1 MNGATLLPAYTFK
14 AWTGK
19 TLALVTDYRI
29 RISVF
34 LPFPKEAVDRY
45 CERYLQRSYV
55 GHADNRGEQN
65 GGFVTTEDCEDASLL
80 AYVLS

>member
-1 MNGATLLPAYTFK
+1 MNGATLLPTYTFK

-19 TLALVTDYRI
+19 TLALSTDYRI

-34 LPFPKEAVDRY
+34 LPFPKEAVDRH
-45 CERYLQRSYV
+45 CEGSLQHSYV

-65 GGFVTTEDCEDASLL
+65 GGFVTTEVCEDVSLQ
-80 AYVLS
+80 AFVLF